1 MNQRGFSPIFLLIG
15 TVVIIAIVAGVYYFG
30 TQRDS
35 NPVVAQPQI
44 TQSTPPQNSQNSTN
58 ATASSTPNSNTG
70 LANPASVNCAKQGGQ
85 SQIVTKKDGSQYG
98 VCEFEDDQECEEWA
112 LYRGEC
118 PVGGV
123 KTIGF
128 DTQAQIYCAIT
139 GGQTLA
145 VPDAKCT
152 LPSGQVCSAE
162 AYYNGKCP
170 KDPYR
175 VINLH

>member
-15 TVVIIAIVAGVYYFG
+15 TFVIIAIVAGAYYFG
-30 TQRDS
+30 TQKSS
-35 NPVVAQPQI
+35 NPIVSQPQA
-44 TQSTPPQNSQNSTN
+44 TQSTPPQNSQSSN
-58 ATASSTPNSNTG
+58 AG

-85 SQIVTKKDGSQYG
+85 SEIVTKKDGSQYG

-112 LYRGEC
+112 LFRREC

-128 DTQAQIYCAIT
+128 DNEAQIYCAIT

-145 VPDAKCT
+145 VPNAKCT
-152 LPSGQVCSAE
+152 LPSGQVCNAE

-170 KDPYR
+170 KT
-175 VINLH
+175 N